1 MLVISGLFVAALTG
15 QSLAMPPSS
24 PAVECSEYLTD
35 WRARRNCLRGLLSE
49 AGDGLDDAV
58 DAARAEADEIDAD
71 SGGHFGARRALDAA
85 QTAWLAYR
93 DAECARRA
101 AAMFL
106 SADSRGDHA
115 DLPGQPDPR
124 SRRRTGGALRR

>member
-58 DAARAEADEIDAD
+58 DAARAEADEIDMD
-71 SGGHFGARRALDAA
+71 SGGSMPPRRPGWPIATPSVRAGLRPCSCPQIRARR
-85 QTAWLAYR
+85 
-93 DAECARRA
+93 
-101 AAMFL
+101 
-106 SADSRGDHA
+106 SR
-115 DLPGQPDPR
+115 
-124 SRRRTGGALRR
+124 